1 MRWTS
6 GTGSGDR
13 VWRCSERP
21 ISSRARFGWS
31 TRGAV
36 SAPMRHWVAA
46 SAGDLHSLALRD
58 ISPRAADGRVTGP
71 MSLPMTR
78 ACGYPMV
85 AQTLRTLANPA
96 GLMPRSHR
104 RWATSKAWTAR
115 AQSPPCPRPHLPNPV
130 LYERLHPIARSW
142 ARLTLVAELPSP
154 RHDRDTR
161 ATTARSASVTK
172 LTSNLNITAAIAATS
187 GRPAPGRR
195 FHAVQPPS
203 WQHRIDAAADPF
215 PLHEPDQ

>member
-1 MRWTS
+1 M
-6 GTGSGDR
+6 
-13 VWRCSERP
+13 
-21 ISSRARFGWS
+21 
-31 TRGAV
+31 

-115 AQSPPCPRPHLPNPV
+115 AQSPPCP
-130 LYERLHPIARSW
+130 
-142 ARLTLVAELPSP
+142 
-154 RHDRDTR
+154 
-161 ATTARSASVTK
+161 TTAPSESSSVRASAPHRAQLGPPHVGRRT
-172 LTSNLNITAAIAATS
+172 AIAPT
-187 GRPAPGRR
+187 RP
-195 FHAVQPPS
+195 
-203 WQHRIDAAADPF
+203 
-215 PLHEPDQ
+215 